1 MLRTLLHVHR
11 DACGR
16 LNGKELHGRCLRVEL
31 ASTSTS
37 QRIPRGKVERD
48 IAAPPRKVDR
58 RLPPK
63 DTNGVRQIAIPQ
75 PYIPPVSYD
84 ISDSGPSMHDGES
97 PHCNKRCLN
106 GHITVGLVTSIV
118 VLQACIERDCKTVLD
133 TSEL

>member
-1 MLRTLLHVHR
+1 MLCTLLYVHR

-63 DTNGVRQIAIPQ
+63 DANGVRQIAIPQ
-75 PYIPPVSYD
+75 PYIPPVAYE

-97 PHCNKRCLN
+97 PHYNKRYFN
-106 GHITVGLVTSIV
+106 G
-118 VLQACIERDCKTVLD
+118 
-133 TSEL
+133 